1 MQQKYKILYS
11 RAALDDFDEIFSYI
25 AKDNVGSAEVLLEK
39 FNESILKLENFPN
52 LGSVLS
58 EDEFTLISSGYRFL
72 VVHPYIIFYRIIEES
87 IVIHRIL
94 HGRRDYLRGLFDL
107 PEK

>member
-11 RAALDDFDEIFSYI
+11 RAALDDLDEIFSYI
-25 AKDNVGSAEVLLEK
+25 AKDNVIIAEILLEK
-39 FNESILKLENFPN
+39 FNESILKLSNFPN

-58 EDEFTLISSGYRFL
+58 ADEFTLISDGYRFL